1 MTKFVCGIRHLE
13 SRVFY
18 GLAVV
23 DDLQH
28 WHNEVKAMLKSNPKS
43 AFAMFPNDYEL
54 AYMEIKTDDKAFV
67 SCALPSFGDERM

>member
-1 MTKFVCGIRHLE
+1 MPKFVCGIRHKE

-18 GLAVV
+18 GLTVV

-28 WHNEVKAMLKSNPKS
+28 WHNEVKAMLKSNPNS

-54 AYMEIKTDDKAFV
+54 AYMLINSDDKAFNSV
-67 SCALPSFGDERM
+67 ALAPASDERV